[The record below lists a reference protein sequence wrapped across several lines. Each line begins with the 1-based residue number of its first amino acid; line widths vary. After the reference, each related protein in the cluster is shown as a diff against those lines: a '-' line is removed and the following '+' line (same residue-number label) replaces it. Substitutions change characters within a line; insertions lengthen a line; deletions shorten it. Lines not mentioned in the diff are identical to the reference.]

1 MAMKDTEMRKVRVI
15 AHRGF
20 SGRYPENTI
29 VAFQRAVETGTDE
42 IEFDVK
48 LTADREIVILHDAN
62 VDRTTD
68 GTGDV
73 ADMNLS
79 HIKSL
84 DAGVRF
90 NQKFKGTVIPTLEEV
105 LESIPGN
112 VELNVHAHT
121 SSPELVTK
129 TLKILMEQ
137 NRVDNAYLAI
147 NSEVIPAA
155 RSVYPRIKICNMRR
169 QGDRTGY
176 IEETRKWGCER
187 LQFYTPAYELT
198 ETLVKDAHAHGI
210 FVNVFFADTEEIMR
224 RYIEFGVDAILTNYP
239 DVLISMLRSY

>member
-1 MAMKDTEMRKVRVI
+1 MAMKDVEMRKVRVI

-48 LTADREIVILHDAN
+48 LTADGEIVILHDTN
-62 VDRTTD
+62 VDRTTN
-68 GTGDV
+68 GTGNV

-84 DAGVRF
+84 DAGGRF
-90 NQKFKGTVIPTLEEV
+90 GQEFKGTVIPTLKEA
-105 LESIPGN
+105 LESIPEN
-112 VELNVHAHT
+112 VELNVHVHD

-137 NRVDNAYLAI
+137 NRIDNAYLAI
-147 NSEVIPAA
+147 KSEVIPAV
-155 RSVYPRIKICNMRR
+155 RGVYPRIKICNMAG
-169 QGDRTGY
+169 QSYKTGY

-187 LQFYTPAYELT
+187 LQFYTPSYELT
-198 ETLVKDAHAHGI
+198 EDLVKNAHAHGI
-210 FVNVFFADTEEIMR
+210 FVNVFFADTEEIMS

-239 DVLISMLRSY
+239 DILVSLLRRD